1 MNESIRQVLIMTVA
15 GLLFCIA
22 VTILL
27 LEIRALT
34 VMEKAA
40 VVQDQVVWEKGAED
54 LCGE

>member
-27 LEIRALT
+27 LEIKAVRG
-34 VMEKAA
+34 MEKATF
-40 VVQDQVVWEKGAED
+40 VQEYVVWEKGAED